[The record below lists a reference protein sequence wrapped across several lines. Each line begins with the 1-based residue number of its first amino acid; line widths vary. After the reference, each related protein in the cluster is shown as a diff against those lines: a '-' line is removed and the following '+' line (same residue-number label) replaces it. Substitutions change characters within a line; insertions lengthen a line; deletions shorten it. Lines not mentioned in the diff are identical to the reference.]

1 MFADDSPMYSF
12 EEGSSA
18 SRGDEAEAPPTFALT
33 STAIKRK
40 KQEGGSSGSRSE
52 QEFDTNSLVGFPDEM
67 PKKRPVG
74 RPRGSGRKKTYSQIH
89 QDIQQQQQ
97 QQQQDKSAPIAI
109 PPQEQP
115 DYIAP
120 LVNKKMEDLERRRNE
135 KVENDK
141 KKYNLPKDAA
151 AAPKVAW
158 EEGVTGG
165 DDEEDNERSRLY
177 KDVED
182 NHRLWPHLK
191 EGCKKKLTP
200 RSSVRDLED
209 ELQRCQNVKKTD
221 KALMALKAFDVFSAN
236 ITEYLL
242 VYGLKMHDFEGLG
255 ELAEATQGAC
265 EDTLKELAVKYRDRL
280 SLSPELAYLF
290 FSAMRASAVA
300 KANRER
306 RQERAPPAA
315 DYAKANLQ
323 GYEDL

>member
-1 MFADDSPMYSF
+1 MYSF
-12 EEGSSA
+12 EEGPGSSA
-18 SRGDEAEAPPTFALT
+18 SRGDEDPPTFALT

-52 QEFDTNSLVGFPDEM
+52 QEFDTLVGLPDVRYPDEL

-74 RPRGSGRKKTYSQIH
+74 RPRGSGKKKSYSQLH

-97 QQQQDKSAPIAI
+97 QQERSTPISI
-109 PPQEQP
+109 PTPQEP

-120 LVNKKMEDLERRRNE
+120 LVNKKMEDLERRRSE

-141 KKYNLPKDAA
+141 KKYNFPKD

-158 EEGVTGG
+158 DEGVTGG
-165 DDEEDNERSRLY
+165 DDEEDKERSRLY

-221 KALMALKAFDVFSAN
+221 KALMAMKAFDIFSAKV
-236 ITEYLL
+236 TEYVLYDCL
-242 VYGLKMHDFEGLG
+242 NWRDAEGLG

-280 SLSPELAYLF
+280 SMSPEVAYLF
-290 FSAMRASAVA
+290 FSAMRLRMVM
-300 KANRER
+300 KANKER